1 MSLQDQSGWFL
12 TTPSVCPVCIGVL
25 RLEQLWWL
33 ERPTAHTCLSAG
45 QLPLCWP
52 RLPYWAHLWYLFS
65 ACWGGD
71 LAANLTPPPPFF
83 LLVIAP
89 LEGLC
94 FLLSAV
100 FFNFYM
106 CVWSDGD
113 KLGDLLKGSELSH
126 CARVGG
132 EAFKKGKKEKKRKKV
147 LDYEINLSWNQ
158 E

>member
-1 MSLQDQSGWFL
+1 M
-12 TTPSVCPVCIGVL
+12 
-25 RLEQLWWL
+25 
-33 ERPTAHTCLSAG
+33 AG
-45 QLPLCWP
+45 ETNSTHLPLCWP
-52 RLPYWAHLWYLFS
+52 AAS
-65 ACWGGD
+65 V
-71 LAANLTPPPPFF
+71 LATTSLLSSPLIFVFGLLGRGPGSQLDPPPPPF

-89 LEGLC
+89 LEDLC

-100 FFNFYM
+100 FLNFYM